1 MKKIITLTICLALI
15 CSSVVPSYA
24 AIQDIQYFYG
34 QNTSQKINAYTVMT
48 NIRDSCAALMAYV
61 MSFNNDFNNWIEL
74 DASGNTLLTYYSWG
88 EVSNFIHDIKLDT
101 VSSLQTPTGHST
113 KGLLEMIW
121 TFVGSMEQT
130 LNYTSQ
136 DVNSILSEA
145 GLIDYYTQLNN
156 TRLNNIDQ
164 DLDHYFMWKPWLTS
178 YSEGRDWYQ
187 DYYLIDSD
195 NGNWGD
201 ISTERDKYTTD
212 TAKLDFVL
220 RLLQALNFNQTKE
233 YTQLYTDV
241 DSQLSIWDSQG
252 NTLSQSYWT
261 PTSGFNGLY
270 KYLAFTQ
277 RDVARLT
284 HVYASDE
291 EIAARDAARQNQT
304 TVVNNFVD
312 GNGVGSVSA
321 SDLGDMA
328 SVSGNLQSN
337 FDTGASVSG
346 VFAFFS
352 NGSSTNW
359 FSQATADALDTSSG
373 SYTPDPGEGAVDF
386 SFNPTR
392 SNSSDTPLLDAYYE
406 EIYNLLGIGDDNR

>member
-15 CSSVVPSYA
+15 CSSIAPVFA
-24 AIQDIQYFYG
+24 AETITYFMDG
-34 QNTSQKINAYTVMT
+34 NSSTRISAYTAMT

-88 EVSNFIHDIKLDT
+88 EVSKFIYDIKLDT
-101 VSSLQTPTGHST
+101 VSSLQNPTGHSA

-121 TFVGSMEQT
+121 AYVGSIDST
-130 LNYTSQ
+130 ANYISQ

-145 GLIDYYTQLNN
+145 GLIDYYTQANN
-156 TRLNNIDQ
+156 TKLINVDQ
-164 DLDHYFMWKPWLTS
+164 DLEKYFGWKPWLTS
-178 YSEGRDWYQ
+178 YNEGRDWYQ
-187 DYYLIDSD
+187 DYYLVDSD

-212 TAKLDFVL
+212 TSKIDFIL
-220 RLLQALNFNQTKE
+220 RLLQALNFNQAKE
-233 YTQLYTDV
+233 YNQLYTDV

-270 KYLAFTQ
+270 KYLAYTQ

-291 EIAARDAARQNQT
+291 EIAARDSARQNQT

-328 SVSGNLQSN
+328 SVSGSLQSN

-359 FSQATADALDTSSG
+359 FSQATADALDT
-373 SYTPDPGEGAVDF
+373 
-386 SFNPTR
+386 NQTR
-392 SNSSDTPLLDAYYE
+392 SNSSNTPLLDAYYE
-406 EIYNLLGIGDDNR
+406 EIYDLLGIGDDNR

>member
-15 CSSVVPSYA
+15 CSSVAPAFAATNSVNYFYDGFNTQNSISAYQVMTGIRSSLSGIYSYVSVDLMEFLKLTGSGSTPSSYRSF
-24 AIQDIQYFYG
+24 QDIAADVLNIATELDVSTISG
-34 QNTSQKINAYTVMT
+34 AYT
-48 NIRDSCAALMAYV
+48 
-61 MSFNNDFNNWIEL
+61 
-74 DASGNTLLTYYSWG
+74 
-88 EVSNFIHDIKLDT
+88 IKE
-101 VSSLQTPTGHST
+101 
-113 KGLLEMIW
+113 LLEMIGDSAANIQLD
-121 TFVGSMEQT
+121 TPYIVS
-130 LNYTSQ
+130 NTS
-136 DVNSILSEA
+136 S
-145 GLIDYYTQLNN
+145 IDYYTQSNN

-164 DLDHYFMWKPWLTS
+164 DLDKYFGQRPWLTS
-178 YSEGRDWYQ
+178 YSENRDWYQ
-187 DYYLIDSD
+187 DYYLVDSD
-195 NGNWGD
+195 NGSWGD
-201 ISTERDKYTTD
+201 ISTERDKYATYTS
-212 TAKLDFVL
+212 KLDFVL
-220 RLLQALNFNQTKE
+220 RLLQALNFNQAKE
-233 YTQLYTDV
+233 YNQLYTDV

-304 TVVNNFVD
+304 AVVNNFVD

-328 SVSGNLQSN
+328 SVSGSLQSN

-359 FSQATADALDTSSG
+359 FSQATKDALDT
-373 SYTPDPGEGAVDF
+373 
-386 SFNPTR
+386 NQTR
-392 SNSSDTPLLDAYYE
+392 SNSCDTPLLDAYYE
-406 EIYNLLGIGDDNR
+406 EIYDLLGIGDDNR